1 MGSWYKKKKEVN
13 RMVLENFIETL
24 YSLGDL
30 LWNLLDSVLVVGAYI
45 VLGFVVSATIS
56 ALRGGKKK

>member
-24 YSLGDL
+24 CSLGDL

>member
-1 MGSWYKKKKEVN
+1 
-13 RMVLENFIETL
+13 MVLENFIETL